1 MQTVRPAGE
10 SQNTKQTLLSD
21 YGISSSPKAAKVEA
35 GSARHGPLVE
45 VKLEPGLPPKVG
57 RLEDGRRGS
66 EEGGKRKLTGC
77 RLCFQFVNLIQSCFN
92 LLKTGAE
99 MQHSVLGSSH
109 AVVSA
114 VLAMSTILPAPIANV
129 RGAGT
134 RTGDFQIVAILGV
147 NCALCMH
154 TGATVHCACTRVP
167 FVLIFQSG

>member
-1 MQTVRPAGE
+1 M
-10 SQNTKQTLLSD
+10 LS
-21 YGISSSPKAAKVEA
+21 I
-35 GSARHGPLVE
+35 
-45 VKLEPGLPPKVG
+45 
-57 RLEDGRRGS
+57 
-66 EEGGKRKLTGC
+66 
-77 RLCFQFVNLIQSCFN
+77 FQFDSRLFY

-154 TGATVHCACTRVP
+154 TGAFCVDFSVGLKP
-167 FVLIFQSG
+167 IFQAWWGKG